1 MTQSGTLP
9 DTLPSTMRALML
21 TRIGELQL
29 QDLPLPELRNPGD
42 VLLKVRSVGVCG
54 SDLHGYTGR
63 TGRRVPP
70 LVMGH
75 EATAEVVRVGEG
87 VEGLPAGTRV
97 AVHPIVQGPGGRR
110 LMGMD
115 APGAYAE
122 YVVWPA
128 RNLYP
133 LPETLDFDAGAF
145 AEPLAVAVH
154 AVNLVSVRP
163 EDTIFIAGAGP
174 IGLLCASVLL
184 HAGVR
189 QVVLSDTSEARL
201 RVARDIGVHKTLNPA
216 ETDLPA
222 ALRDLTGG
230 RGADVCFEAVGVS
243 ATVQQAILGVKDG
256 GTVVWLGNNAR
267 VVEVDMQGVVTRE
280 LRVLGSYGMT
290 AADFERAL
298 QLLAGGH
305 IPTDKLIHRRA
316 GLEEGPTLFDELLA
330 SPEVVKCLIL
340 P

>member
-1 MTQSGTLP
+1 VLFEV
-9 DTLPSTMRALML
+9 RA
-21 TRIGELQL
+21 
-29 QDLPLPELRNPGD
+29 
-42 VLLKVRSVGVCG
+42 VGVCG

-75 EATAEVVRVGEG
+75 EATAEVVRVGDG
-87 VEGLPAGTRV
+87 VALPVGARV
-97 AVHPIVQGPGGRR
+97 AVHPIVQRARGRC

-133 LPETLDFDAGAF
+133 LPEALSFEAGAF

-154 AVNLVSVRP
+154 AVNLIPVGP
-163 EDTIFIAGAGP
+163 KDTVFVAGAGP

-184 HAGVR
+184 HAGV
-189 QVVLSDTSEARL
+189 QVVISDTSAARL
-201 RVARDIGVHKTLNPA
+201 GVARSIGAHSALDPT

-230 RGADVCFEAVGVS
+230 RGADACIEAVGAS
-243 ATVQQAILGVKDG
+243 ATVQQAISSVKEG

-267 VVEVDMQGVVTRE
+267 FVEVDMQAVVTRE
-280 LRVLGSYGMT
+280 LRVLGAYGMT
-290 AADFERAL
+290 HEDFGRAL
-298 QLLAGGH
+298 KLLAGGH
-305 IPTDKLIHRRA
+305 IPTDGLIHRRA
-316 GLEEGPTLFDELLA
+316 GLEEGETLFDELLA
-330 SPEVVKCLIL
+330 SPEVVKCLIT
-340 P
+340 PHR

>member
-1 MTQSGTLP
+1 MTRTPP
-9 DTLPSTMRALML
+9 DTLPSTMRALVL

-29 QDLPLPELRNPGD
+29 REVPLPEPQPGD
-42 VLLKVRSVGVCG
+42 ALLKVRAVGVCG

-75 EATAEVVRVGEG
+75 EATAEVVGVGEG
-87 VEGLPAGTRV
+87 VDLPIGTRV
-97 AVHPIVQGPGGRR
+97 AVHPIVQTARGRR

-133 LPETLDFDAGAF
+133 LPETLDFEAGAF

-154 AVNLVSVRP
+154 AVNFIPLGP
-163 EDTIFIAGAGP
+163 EDTVFIAGAGP

-184 HAGVR
+184 HAGVQ
-189 QVVLSDTSEARL
+189 QVVVSDTSAARL
-201 RVARDIGVHKTLNPA
+201 GVARAIGVHAALNPA

-222 ALRDLTGG
+222 ALQDLTGG
-230 RGADVCFEAVGVS
+230 RGADACIEAVGVS
-243 ATVQQAILGVKDG
+243 ATVAQALDCAKDG

-267 VVEVDMQGVVTRE
+267 VVEVDMQTVVTRE
-280 LRVLGSYGMT
+280 LRVLGSYGMSHE
-290 AADFERAL
+290 DFRQAL
-298 QLLAGGH
+298 ELLAGGH
-305 IPTDKLIHRRA
+305 IPTAELVHRRA
-316 GLEEGPTLFDELLA
+316 RLEEGATLFDELLA
-330 SPEVVKCLIL
+330 SPEVVKCLIT
-340 P
+340 PHR